1 MYTFIDKTTIAE
13 GCLSSLEKS
22 EDPIHRRLSLIVLR
36 LAGDERDDH
45 MDMLFNAAERVLKED
60 PSAIV
65 RQLAAWVLRDFP
77 AHRALNTLTSGLA
90 DKDWEVR
97 FEVVESL
104 ASLASIWDYYHGHD
118 DDEYEDD
125 NDDND
130 DEKNV
135 KKGEEKEVI
144 DDGSHYVKSAITGL
158 LMALR
163 DNRPEVSLRAAFHL
177 SHLNPCKVRSEIKKM
192 IPECTEASS

>member
-1 MYTFIDKTTIAE
+1 MYTPIDKTTIAE
-13 GCLSSLEKS
+13 SCVSTLEKS
-22 EDPIHRRLSLIVLR
+22 EDPIHRWLSLIVLR
-36 LAGDERDDH
+36 LAGDGRDDH

-77 AHRALNTLTSGLA
+77 AHSALNTLTSGLA

-104 ASLASIWDYYHGHD
+104 ASLAYIWDYYQGSG
-118 DDEYEDD
+118 DDED

-130 DEKNV
+130 DD
-135 KKGEEKEVI
+135 GTKEVM
-144 DDGSHYVKSAITGL
+144 DDRSHYVKSAIGGL
-158 LMALR
+158 LLALK
-163 DNRPEVSLRAAFHL
+163 DNRPEVSLRAAFRL
-177 SHLNPCKVRSEIKKM
+177 SRLNPCKVRSEIKKM
-192 IPECTEASS
+192 LPECAEFYS